1 MKTILS
7 DKSFRLAIIISLTF
21 LFTGFL
27 LLHFHLIAY
36 GWAFFILLPI
46 VTGIAIGALP
56 SIKWAYRGLAV
67 GLAIFLMLLLVGQLE
82 GLICVLMALPIIVS
96 LLFLG
101 SVISL
106 LLKRFEQLRDST
118 NLNTLALPFFLFLL
132 FAPVDK
138 KLNSAPETI
147 AVSSVVVLPY
157 SPAQVYEQIKSVDT
171 LNTHKPFLLRIG
183 LPVPQKCVLEREQ
196 IGGLRTCYFEGGKI
210 VERITALQQGKLLK
224 MDVISYQL
232 TGRKWL
238 GFREAIY
245 LFELTATGKTKL
257 IRTTTYTSELK
268 PRAYWEPLEQIA
280 IEQEHQYVFDNLAQ
294 DLAAAYRR
302 GSQPQAPK

>member
-7 DKSFRLAIIISLTF
+7 DKSFRLAIIISLSF
-21 LFTGFL
+21 LLIGFL
-27 LLHFHLIAY
+27 LLHYHLIAY

-67 GLAIFLMLLLVGQLE
+67 SLAIFLILLLVGKLE
-82 GLICVLMALPIIVS
+82 GMICVLMSLPIIVP

-106 LLKRFEQLRDST
+106 LLKRYEQLNEST
-118 NLNTLALPFFLFLL
+118 NLNTLALPFLVFLL

-138 KLNSAPETI
+138 KLNSALETI
-147 AVSSVVVLPY
+147 EVYSSTVLPY
-157 SPAQVYEQIKSVDT
+157 SAEQVYEQIKSVDT
-171 LNTHKPFLLRIG
+171 LDTYKPFLLRIG
-183 LPVPQKCVLEREQ
+183 LPIPQKCVLEQEKV
-196 IGGLRTCYFEGGKI
+196 GGLRTCYFEGGKI
-210 VERITALQQGKLLK
+210 VERITALKKGELLK
-224 MDVISYQL
+224 MDIIDYQL

-238 GFREAIY
+238 GFKEAIY
-245 LFELTATGKTKL
+245 LFEPTRNGQTKL
-257 IRTTTYTSELK
+257 TRITTYTSELK
-268 PRAYWEPLEQIA
+268 PRMYWEPLEKIA

-294 DLAAAYRR
+294 DLQSAYEIM
-302 GSQPQAPK
+302 PEH